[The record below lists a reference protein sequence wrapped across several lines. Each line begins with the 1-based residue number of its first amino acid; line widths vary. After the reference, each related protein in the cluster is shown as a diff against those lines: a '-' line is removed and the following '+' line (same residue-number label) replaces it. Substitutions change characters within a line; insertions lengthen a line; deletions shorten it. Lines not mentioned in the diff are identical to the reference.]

1 MRRKLLIALLGLGV
15 IAGYGGEI
23 YRIRQFH
30 KNGGAPFGRFCQQRG
45 HCCHGGQR
53 DSAPAGPVTPAA
65 AQTDPAAT
73 K

>member
-15 IAGYGGEI
+15 FAGYGGEI

-30 KNGGAPFGRFCQQRG
+30 KNGGAPFGRSCHRD
-45 HCCHGGQR
+45 HCCRGGQR
-53 DSAPAGPVTPAA
+53 DTAPASAPSTAAPPTAEPAA
-65 AQTDPAAT
+65 A